1 MAQPKKAPKVLPGR
15 KRKEPEVTPANRD
28 EAKAPTEAEAKMA
41 AEGESFGGSLTRRRR
56 IQRQRAS
63 RGR

>member
-1 MAQPKKAPKVLPGR
+1 MSQPKKKPKVLPAR
-15 KRKEPEVTPANRD
+15 KRKEVEVTPAKRD
-28 EAKAPTEAEAKMA
+28 EAKAPTEAEAKMG

-56 IQRQRAS
+56 IQRQRAQ